1 MFKEIEKYRAKII
14 WIDDEI
20 DLLKSHILFLENKGY
35 SLTTFNS
42 PKDALEELK
51 VKDFDIVLLDENMQG
66 MSGIDVLKII
76 KSHYKYLPVIM
87 ITKNEEEWLMDEAIG
102 YNADNFLTKPV
113 NPSQILLACKDILDA
128 SKIWNDKIT
137 EKYLN
142 DFQLLN
148 NKIHNINNINDWFAI
163 NNILCEWIINIE
175 NMNDKN
181 LISIFNDQ
189 YAEANKL
196 FSNFIIKNYKNWM
209 NIDNHNPNMSNV
221 IIKKYIQPFLSNNE
235 KVIFIVLDCLSFDI
249 WKKIS
254 EKLFKFYK
262 IDTQNSLSILPTTTA
277 FARNSIFSG
286 LFPSEIYKKYPLEW
300 DKMWNN
306 EKSKNIYEEFFVKE
320 LLKNLGLFEK
330 KINYKKIVT
339 LDQGKEL
346 IKRMNEYKGCDLFSV
361 VINFIDI
368 LGHSRTESNVIKE
381 IINDRV
387 SYRSAVCNW
396 FENSWLYE
404 FLKEA
409 SYWNHKVIITSDHG
423 MLQVKKP
430 VLVKGDKN
438 TSTGVRSK
446 YGRNLNLSNKKGLEI
461 KHPSDYNLPDFDGLT
476 NYIIAKNSNFFVYPN
491 DSVSYVKNFKNSF
504 QHGGISL
511 EEMIVPVAILKG
523 KKIEKGY

>member
-20 DLLKSHILFLENKGY
+20 DLLKSHILFLEDKGY
-35 SLTTFNS
+35 SLTTYNS

-51 VKDFDIVLLDENMQG
+51 TKDFDIVLLDENMQG
-66 MSGIDVLKII
+66 ISGIDVLKII
-76 KSHYKYLPVIM
+76 KSNYKYLPVIM

-113 NPSQILLACKDILDA
+113 NPSQILLACKDILDS

-142 DFQLLN
+142 DFQVLN
-148 NKIHNINNINDWFAI
+148 NEIHNIDKIEDWFKI
-163 NNILCEWIINIE
+163 NNILCEWIVNIE

-189 YAEANKL
+189 YLEANKL
-196 FSNFIIKNYKNWM
+196 FSNFIIKNYKNW
-209 NIDNHNPNMSNV
+209 IKSDTKRPIMSNNV
-221 IIKKYIQPFLSNNE
+221 IKNYVKPYLERNE
-235 KVIFIVLDCLSFDI
+235 KVIFIVLDCLSFDL

-254 EKLFKFYK
+254 DKLFKFYK

-286 LFPSEIYKKYPLEW
+286 LFPSEIYNNYPQEW
-300 DKMWNN
+300 EKMWNN
-306 EKSKNIYEEFFVKE
+306 EKSKNIYEKFFVEK
-320 LLKNLGLFEK
+320 LLKNLGLSEK
-330 KINYKKIVT
+330 KINYKKIT
-339 LDQGKEL
+339 NIDQGRETLKK
-346 IKRMNEYKGCDLFSV
+346 INEYKGCDLFSM

-368 LGHSRTESNVIKE
+368 LGHSRTESNVLKE

-387 SYRSAVCNW
+387 SYRSAVSNW

-404 FLKEA
+404 FLKEV
-409 SYWNHKVIITSDHG
+409 SFWNHKVVVTSDHG

-430 VLVKGDKN
+430 VFVKGDKN
-438 TSTGVRSK
+438 TSSGVRSK

-461 KHPSDYNLPDFDGLT
+461 KQPTDYNLPNFDGLT
-476 NYIIAKNSNFFVYPN
+476 NYIIAKDSNFFVYPN
-491 DSVSYVKNFKNSF
+491 DSTSFVKNFKNSF

-511 EEMIVPVAILKG
+511 EEMIVPVAILEG
-523 KKIEKGY
+523 KKNERRY